1 MKKSKLDEMKVL
13 IKRKL
18 SKEQQELFQTRIKKS
33 QGNAEGNE
41 YYRIFQYIL
50 DENVEKLK
58 EYDSDNLRDH
68 LRNLKEK
75 IVEVLADDMRKEHF
89 SELLKIETLFELRL
103 TLDGLEM
110 TEKLLK
116 ELQPEDYWMRWRLID
131 LLYKN
136 LSLDDRENRPEL
148 LFDELKFLAQK
159 SISSIAVNIDRD
171 EFLDKSPLAEWMN
184 LVKKEYEKKYGD

>member
-13 IKRKL
+13 IKFKL

-33 QGNAEGNE
+33 QGNVEGNE
-41 YYRIFQYIL
+41 YYRIFQFIL

-75 IVEVLADDMRKEHF
+75 IVEVLADERRKEHF
-89 SELLKIETLFELRL
+89 SELLKIETLFELKL
-103 TLDGLEM
+103 TLDGLEK

-116 ELQPEDYWMRWRLID
+116 ELQPEDYWIRWRLID

-136 LSLDDRENRPEL
+136 LSFDDRENRPEL

-171 EFLDKSPLAEWMN
+171 EFIEKSPLAEWMN
-184 LVKKEYEKKYGD
+184 LVKKEYEKKFGD

>member
-18 SKEQQELFQTRIKKS
+18 SKEQHELFQTRIKKS
-33 QGNAEGNE
+33 QGNVEGNE

-50 DENVEKLK
+50 DENVEKLN

-89 SELLKIETLFELRL
+89 SELLKIETLFELKL
-103 TLDGLEM
+103 TVDGLEK

-116 ELQPEDYWMRWRLID
+116 ELQPQDYWMRWRLID
-131 LLYKN
+131 LLYKK

-171 EFLDKSPLAEWMN
+171 EFLDKSPLVEWMN

>member
-1 MKKSKLDEMKVL
+1 MKKSTLDEMKVL
-13 IKRKL
+13 IKCKL

-33 QGNAEGNE
+33 QGNVEGNE
-41 YYRIFQYIL
+41 YYRIFQFIL

-75 IVEVLADDMRKEHF
+75 IVEVLADEKCKEHF
-89 SELLKIETLFELRL
+89 SELLKIETLFELKL
-103 TLDGLEM
+103 TLDGLEK

-116 ELQPEDYWMRWRLID
+116 ELQPEDYWIRWRLID

-136 LSLDDRENRPEL
+136 LSFDDRESRPEL

-184 LVKKEYEKKYGD
+184 LVKKEYEKKFGD

>member
-50 DENVEKLK
+50 DENVEKIK
-58 EYDSDNLRDH
+58 EYDSDNLRNH
-68 LRNLKEK
+68 LRKLKEK
-75 IVEVLADDMRKEHF
+75 IVEVLAVEKRKEHF
-89 SELLKIETLFELRL
+89 SELLKIETLFELKL
-103 TLDGLEM
+103 TVDGLEK

-116 ELQPEDYWMRWRLID
+116 ELQPEDYWIRWRLID

-136 LSLDDRENRPEL
+136 LSFDDIENRPEL
-148 LFDELKFLAQK
+148 LFDELQFLAQK
-159 SISSIAVNIDRD
+159 SIDSIAVNIDRD